1 MAINDLMLNPNDLLG
16 FTQQVRQSDP
26 YGIAA
31 SSLNAFQPDTRSF
44 SAGELGATAFGKSF
58 LSGLLGNYAN
68 ERANR
73 QLSSV
78 VQALPQLNSDPYGMS
93 TPEGVDSGAFNL
105 LRGSAI
111 LKNAQKQAV
120 LGDEKKT
127 AVGDLL
133 KSVLSEGVK
142 AGSITPQ
149 AALKAIETGDT
160 SALEGMDTSKNP
172 NSPQYKFDKDL
183 ADIERKY
190 TETLLTGTAAKEAMN
205 INKASTNILDAIK
218 KDNPLA
224 AATAIFEFA
233 KLQDPAGT
241 VREADEMRV
250 SDPGGPLGQLA
261 RTFNEIQS
269 KGKLTAEAKK
279 SMRELV
285 PLLQKNTF
293 QQYDQ
298 IKSGMFDAAKAYGAD
313 TSRIQYVKP
322 TDLTS
327 YLEDAGSTLNPIDAE
342 LARRGLGPDGQP
354 LGSIKPKSSVSL
366 FGRTFE

>member
-93 TPEGVDSGAFNL
+93 IPEGVDSGAFNL

-111 LKNAQKQAV
+111 LKNAQKSAV

-133 KSVLSEGVK
+133 KTVLSKSVETG
-142 AGSITPQ
+142 AMTPQ
-149 AALKAIETGDT
+149 AALKALQTGDF
-160 SALEGMDTSKNP
+160 SALEGMDQESPKANP
-172 NSPQYKFDKDL
+172 NSPLEKKTVELRTDFDKKEQVQNFNYVNRLSTQLDEILKNPKAVADSSL
-183 ADIERKY
+183 AKIAVQFIEPKLSVNAG
-190 TETLLTGTAAKEAMN
+190 EGAALAQSASIPEEYKAA
-205 INKASTNILDAIK
+205 INKALKGGTGLPDDVRFGLLDLARAAK
-218 KDNPLA
+218 VAHGKAYQQTFNLYKD
-224 AATAIFEFA
+224 
-233 KLQDPAGT
+233 
-241 VREADEMRV
+241 EADRFGIPIERITNV
-250 SDPGGPLGQLA
+250 LPLDLSGMDKPI
-261 RTFNEIQS
+261 TT
-269 KGKLTAEAKK
+269 KLTAKDFAE
-279 SMRELV
+279 R
-285 PLLQKNTF
+285 
-293 QQYDQ
+293 
-298 IKSGMFDAAKAYGAD
+298 AKADGVPIEQA
-313 TSRIQYVKP
+313 RAAWAQYQM
-322 TDLTS
+322 
-327 YLEDAGSTLNPIDAE
+327 ENP
-342 LARRGLGPDGQP
+342 
-354 LGSIKPKSSVSL
+354 
-366 FGRTFE
+366 